1 MIFNENTAHA
11 IFNARCTTDTC
22 SLRNDY
28 RTSIDI
34 TLFSSPYKGFIAMSN
49 NATEGR
55 KVTVGSYLALA
66 FAVVFFSGL
75 LQSNQWYGVFDFTTL
90 NGSFGSVVYSVDQTA
105 EGIETAST
113 SLRGKGGSGA
123 RDGFLFALTLIPT
136 VMFALGMI
144 NVLEHYGA
152 LDAARKLLTPLLR
165 PLMGIP
171 GNSGLALIAS
181 LQSTD
186 AGAAMTRQLKDE
198 GHLTKRETDVF
209 TMFQFSAGATIVN
222 FFSSGAVLFTLTYA
236 SGELAVTSSL
246 GLAVAIMFIFKFVGA
261 NIFRV
266 YLNITEGKENKD
278 DKDNQ
283 KNVISQENA

>member
-1 MIFNENTAHA
+1 MTNPVQ
-11 IFNARCTTDTC
+11 TD
-22 SLRNDY
+22 
-28 RTSIDI
+28 
-34 TLFSSPYKGFIAMSN
+34 
-49 NATEGR
+49 R
-55 KVTVGSYLALA
+55 KVTIGCYIALA
-66 FAVVFFSGL
+66 FAIVFFSGL
-75 LQSNQWYGVFDFTTL
+75 LKSNEWYGVFDFTTL
-90 NGSFGSVVYSVDQTA
+90 NGSFGKVAYDVS
-105 EGIETAST
+105 ETADGVQAVTT

-123 RDGFLFALTLIPT
+123 RDGFIFALTLIPT

-209 TMFQFSAGATIVN
+209 TMFQFTAGAAIVN
-222 FFSSGAVLFTLTYA
+222 FFSSGAVLFTLTTIDG
-236 SGELAVTSSL
+236 SLAVSSSI
-246 GLAVAIMFIFKFVGA
+246 GLAVAVMFVFKFVGA
-261 NIFRV
+261 NLFRI
-266 YLNITEGKENKD
+266 YLNITEGKE
-278 DKDNQ
+278 DKSDSSKKQNMT
-283 KNVISQENA
+283 EEAA

>member
-1 MIFNENTAHA
+1 
-11 IFNARCTTDTC
+11 
-22 SLRNDY
+22 
-28 RTSIDI
+28 
-34 TLFSSPYKGFIAMSN
+34 MSN

-283 KNVISQENA
+283 KNMISQENA

>member
-1 MIFNENTAHA
+1 MSQTA
-11 IFNARCTTDTC
+11 NSD
-22 SLRNDY
+22 RN
-28 RTSIDI
+28 
-34 TLFSSPYKGFIAMSN
+34 
-49 NATEGR
+49 
-55 KVTVGSYLALA
+55 VTIGSYIALA

-90 NGSFGSVVYSVDQTA
+90 NGSFGSVVYSVNETSA
-105 EGIETAST
+105 GIETATT
-113 SLRGKGGSGA
+113 SMRGNGGSGA

-165 PLMGIP
+165 PLMSIP
-171 GNSGLALIAS
+171 GHTGLALIAS

-198 GHLTKRETDVF
+198 NLLTKREVDVF
-209 TMFQFSAGATIVN
+209 TMFQFSAGAAIVN
-222 FFSSGAVLFTLTYA
+222 FFSSGAVLFTLTLVDG
-236 SGELAVTSSL
+236 SLAIPSSI
-246 GLAVAIMFIFKFVGA
+246 GLAVAMIFIFKFVGA

-266 YLNITEGKENKD
+266 YLNITEGKE
-278 DKDNQ
+278 DKAL
-283 KNVISQENA
+283 KTTLTEEKAK